1 MNCPIQPLLVIYE
14 SNSYLKFLITSQVIC
29 HYSSM
34 FKCDKSVSFR
44 HNIMITC
51 KILVDFKHSKI
62 KMQIK
67 KGGLEYTFACY
78 QYGIK
83 DEEIC
88 DPMEK
93 I

>member
-1 MNCPIQPLLVIYE
+1 
-14 SNSYLKFLITSQVIC
+14 
-29 HYSSM
+29 
-34 FKCDKSVSFR
+34 
-44 HNIMITC
+44 MITC
-51 KILVDFKHSKI
+51 NILIDFKHSMI

-78 QYGIK
+78 QHGIK
-83 DEEIC
+83 DEEIF